1 MKLTMRKFLSVLFT
15 ACMVV
20 NLLSCAV
27 YAADGTQDAGEIP
40 APVSAG
46 EGTSGSGTGDV
57 RDSGG
62 GTPGSG
68 AADTEQPEIPETGK
82 VPDSGEVPVPDGG
95 EAAAMARTFIPTGSG
110 TITVTQP
117 PEDQSV
123 TFAFGHTVTFTVE
136 ASASNGAAVHYEWYH
151 VHPNGT
157 GVNDPTNDTPSFTL
171 TGPNPGRHEV
181 YCKLTADGCD
191 SVTSERAE
199 LTVDKAA
206 YEGETQG
213 EYSVFAGQ
221 TTSNISYH
229 LPRLPI
235 SGPSGM
241 NYTVTGTGGSGLIA
255 SSPSVR
261 WDTNAGGWY
270 LEFSTADRAVN
281 TSEVITLSI
290 DGIGFYEDS
299 SFKLTVTARDTL
311 EIPISITGAD
321 AVYDGQPKKG
331 YGTNPIAPGLQPD
344 ELGYLYTGRNGTAYP
359 DSADP
364 PVNAGDYTVTV
375 SVNKTGYT
383 GSDSADFSIA
393 KKPVSVTV
401 SNYHISRGSPLP
413 ALDDLDDLIFYSGF
427 IGADNGDNCLETRAA
442 ARLNVADS
450 SRVGEYPIDYA
461 TAAVL
466 NARGNANYTLAHVP
480 ATLFIQFLLTDV
492 LSVNLPSPVI
502 DLINGTVSGTVPA
515 DTSSFTFSA
524 TVPSGSGWKLYRDE
538 ACTQEIADHTLSF
551 AEGRNVF
558 YLRVIYDSDETRTY
572 SVTATRGAGP
582 SPKPDRPK
590 KDTSSSAAPGVS
602 TEPSVNLTGASLPA
616 GVTQAVLAATP
627 LTPAGLPA
635 AQSGTPGAA
644 TPDPRAAAV
653 YSAAAAA
660 SGLNMIGTPLLY
672 NLNLLDQNGNP
683 ISSFT
688 GSVTVR
694 IPLPAGLPGTPQVF
708 RYENDG
714 TFTDMGAAV
723 ADGFL
728 VFSTTHFSYYV
739 IAGVG
744 DSFTLDT
751 TSYRMPAN
759 GKYQIGLKLTGTKA
773 ASVKVSST
781 NDKIA
786 AAAKL
791 ANGNYL
797 VTGKGEGTAWI
808 QFDVYD
814 PKNNLLSHVFVR
826 VDVGNE
832 LQPQGDSTRQTSVF

>member
-20 NLLSCAV
+20 NLLSCTV

-46 EGTSGSGTGDV
+46 EGASGSGTGDV
-57 RDSGG
+57 RDSGE

-68 AADTEQPEIPETGK
+68 AADTEQPESPKTGEA
-82 VPDSGEVPVPDGG
+82 PDSGEVPVPDGG
-95 EAAAMARTFIPTGSG
+95 EAGMARTAGAPTGSG

-136 ASASNGAAVHYEWYH
+136 ASATNGAAVHYEWH
-151 VHPNGT
+151 WAFSGGDVG
-157 GVNDPTNDTPSFTL
+157 DSTNDTPSFTI
-171 TGPNPGRHEV
+171 TGLNPGSYEI
-181 YCKLTADGCD
+181 YCKLTAEGCD
-191 SVTSERAE
+191 SVTSERAT
-199 LTVDKAA
+199 LTVDKMD
-206 YEGETQG
+206 YDGERQG
-213 EYSVFAGQ
+213 AYSVF
-221 TTSNISYH
+221 SNQATDHISYP
-229 LPRLPI
+229 LPDLPM
-235 SGPSGM
+235 GGM
-241 NYTVTGTGGSGLIA
+241 EYAVTENYGSGLIA
-255 SSPSVR
+255 SLPSVR
-261 WDTNAGGWY
+261 CDTNTGDWY
-270 LEFSTADRAVN
+270 LEFSTTSQAVN
-281 TSEVITLSI
+281 TSEDITLSI
-290 DGIGFYEDS
+290 DGKGFYEDS
-299 SFKLTVTARDTL
+299 SFTLTVTARDTL

-321 AVYDGQPKKG
+321 AVYTGNGQKG
-331 YGTNPIAPGLQPD
+331 YDTEPVAPGLQPN
-344 ELGYLYTGRNGTAYP
+344 ELAYRYTGRNGTVYP

-393 KKPVSVTV
+393 KKPVSVMAPDIYIT
-401 SNYHISRGSPLP
+401 RG
-413 ALDDLDDLIFYSGF
+413 YSLSLLEEMNDFIYYVGF
-427 IGADNGDNCLETRAA
+427 LGTDNGDNCLETRAA
-442 ARLNVADS
+442 LHLNVADS
-450 SRVGEYPIDYA
+450 SRVGDYPIDYA
-461 TAAVL
+461 PEAVL

-480 ATLFIQFLLTDV
+480 ATLFIQSLLTDV

-502 DLINGTVSGTVPA
+502 DLVNGTVSGTTPA

-538 ACTQEIADHTLSF
+538 ACTQEIADHTLSL
-551 AEGRNVF
+551 AVGRNPF
-558 YLRVIYDSDETRTY
+558 YLKVTYQIVTDMTRTY
-572 SVTATRGAGP
+572 SVIITRSASP

-590 KDTSSSAAPGVS
+590 KDTPSSAAPSVP
-602 TEPSVNLTGASLPA
+602 TEPAVNLTGASLPA
-616 GVTQAVLAATP
+616 GVTQAVLAATQ

-635 AQSGTPGAA
+635 AQNGTPGAA
-644 TPDPRAAAV
+644 NPDPQAAAV

-660 SGLNMIGTPLLY
+660 PGLNMIGTPLLY
-672 NLNLLDQNGNP
+672 NLDLLDQSGNP

-694 IPLPAGLPGTPQVF
+694 IPLPAGLPGTPHVF

-781 NDKIA
+781 DDKIA

-814 PKNNLLSHVFVR
+814 PKNNLLSHVSVR

>member
-1 MKLTMRKFLSVLFT
+1 MKMTMRKFLSVLFT

-46 EGTSGSGTGDV
+46 EGASGSVTADV
-57 RDSGG
+57 RDSGE

-68 AADTEQPEIPETGK
+68 AADTEQPEGPEAGEA
-82 VPDSGEVPVPDGG
+82 PDSGEVPVPDGG
-95 EAAAMARTFIPTGSG
+95 EAAGMARTAGALTGSG

-123 TFAFGHTVTFTVE
+123 TFALGYTVAFTVV
-136 ASASNGAAVHYEWYH
+136 ATASNEAAVHYEWHMIYDR
-151 VHPNGT
+151 VDMSRGEGT
-157 GVNDPTNDTPSFTL
+157 LSFTL
-171 TGPNPGRHEV
+171 TGLNPGSYEI
-181 YCKLTADGCD
+181 YCVLTAEGCE
-191 SVTSERAE
+191 SVTSERAA
-199 LTVDKAA
+199 LTVDKMD
-206 YEGETQG
+206 YDGETQG

-221 TTSNISYH
+221 TTSNISYL

-235 SGPSGM
+235 SGSAGM
-241 NYTVTGTGGSGLIA
+241 EYAITGAYGSGLIA

-261 WDTNAGGWY
+261 QDTNTGDWY

-281 TSEVITLSI
+281 TSEDITLSI
-290 DGIGFYEDS
+290 QGGDFCNDS
-299 SFKLTVTARDTL
+299 FFTLTVTARDTL

-321 AVYDGQPKKG
+321 TVYDGRPWNG
-331 YGTNPIAPGLQPD
+331 YEGEPVAPGLQPD
-344 ELGYLYTGRNGTAYP
+344 ELAYRYTGRNGTVYP

-393 KKPVSVTV
+393 KKQVSVTV
-401 SNYHISRGSPLP
+401 SNYYISRGSPLP
-413 ALDDLDDLIFYSGF
+413 TLDDLNDLIFYGGF
-427 IGADNGDNCLETRAA
+427 LSPDNQDNCLETRAA
-442 ARLNVADS
+442 VRLNVADS
-450 SRVGEYPIDYA
+450 SRVGNYPIDYA
-461 TAAVL
+461 PEAVL

-480 ATLFIQFLLTDV
+480 ATLFIQSLLTDV

-502 DLINGTVSGTVPA
+502 DLINGTVSGTAPA

-538 ACTQEIADHTLSF
+538 ACTQEIADHTLSL

-558 YLRVIYDSDETRTY
+558 YLWVTFYSYETRTY
-572 SVTATRGAGP
+572 SVTVTRGAAP

-590 KDTSSSAAPGVS
+590 KDTSSSAVPGVPA
-602 TEPSVNLTGASLPA
+602 EPTVNLTGASLPA

-627 LTPAGLPA
+627 LTPAGLPV
-635 AQSGTPGAA
+635 AQSGTQGTAN
-644 TPDPRAAAV
+644 PDPQAAAV
-653 YSAAAAA
+653 YSAVAAAP
-660 SGLNMIGTPLLY
+660 GLNMIGTPLLY

-694 IPLPAGLPGTPQVF
+694 IPLPAGLPGTPHVF

-781 NDKIA
+781 DDKIA
-786 AAAKL
+786 AATKL
-791 ANGNYL
+791 ANENYL

-814 PKNNLLSHVFVR
+814 PKNNLLSHVSVR